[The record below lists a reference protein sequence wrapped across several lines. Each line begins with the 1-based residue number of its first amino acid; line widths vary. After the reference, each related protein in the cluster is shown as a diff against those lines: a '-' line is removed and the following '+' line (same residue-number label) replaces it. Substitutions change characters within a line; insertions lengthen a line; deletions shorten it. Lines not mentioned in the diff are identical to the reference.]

1 MITYHDTLEQGS
13 DEWLAA
19 RCGLLTASE
28 MKLIITP
35 TLKIAN
41 NDKTRMHLYELCA
54 QRVTRFVEPS
64 YVSDEM
70 IRGNFD
76 EFEAR
81 QIYNDKIS
89 PVKEVGFITNS
100 KFGFTIGYSPDGL
113 VGDDG
118 LIEIKSRKQKY
129 QLQTIVTDE
138 IDADYLIQLQTG
150 LLVSE
155 CKWLDFIQYSN
166 GMPLYVKRVFP
177 DAEIQNA
184 ILVAAQEFENKAN
197 QVIDAYN
204 ANSKQYI
211 MTERKVLETEI
222 TID

>member
-1 MITYHDTLEQGS
+1 MITYHDNLEQGS

-41 NDKTRMHLYELCA
+41 NDKTRLHLYELCA

-64 YVSDEM
+64 FISDDM

-129 QLQTIVTDE
+129 QLQTIATDE

-150 LLVSE
+150 LLVSDR
-155 CKWLDFIQYSN
+155 KWLDFVQYSN

-177 DAEIQNA
+177 DAVIQEA
-184 ILVAAQEFENKAN
+184 IFSAAEDFEHKARTI
-197 QVIDAYN
+197 IDDYN
-204 ANSKQYI
+204 INSKKYI
-211 MTERKVLETEI
+211 MTERKVFETEI

>member
-1 MITYHDTLEQGS
+1 MITYHQELEQGS
-13 DEWLAA
+13 DEWLQA

-41 NDKTRMHLYELCA
+41 NDKVRMHLYELCA
-54 QRVTRFVEPS
+54 QRINKYVEPS

-70 IRGNFD
+70 LRGNFD

-81 QIYNDKIS
+81 TIYNDKIS
-89 PVKEVGFITNS
+89 PVKQVGFITND

-113 VGDDG
+113 VGEDG
-118 LIEIKSRKQKY
+118 AIEIKSRKQKF
-129 QLQTIVTDE
+129 QIQTITTDA
-138 IDADYLIQLQTG
+138 IDTDYLIQLQTG

-155 CKWLDFIQYSN
+155 RKWCDFIQYSN

-177 DAEIQNA
+177 DMVIQNA
-184 ILVAAQEFENKAN
+184 IIEAAGDFDRKAN
-197 QVIDAYN
+197 EIIELYN
-204 ANSKQYI
+204 ANAGKYLA
-211 MTERKVLETEI
+211 TDRKIFETEI

>member
-1 MITYHDTLEQGS
+1 MITYHEELEQGS

-41 NDKTRMHLYELCA
+41 NDKVKMHLYELCA
-54 QRVTRFVEPS
+54 QRLNKYVEPS
-64 YVSDEM
+64 FISDDM

-81 QIYNDKIS
+81 QIYHEQIS
-89 PVKEVGFITNS
+89 PVKQMGFITNS

-113 VGDDG
+113 VGEDG

-138 IDADYLIQLQTG
+138 IDSDYLIQLQTG

-155 CKWLDFIQYSN
+155 RKWCDFIQYSN

-177 DAEIQNA
+177 DPVFQKA
-184 ILVAAQEFENKAN
+184 IFEAAAEFEGKAKE
-197 QVIDAYN
+197 IIEKYN
-204 ANSKQYI
+204 ANSTKYI
-211 MTERKVLETEI
+211 MTERKIFETEI
-222 TID
+222 NID